1 MNEHITVDGGCHCGA
16 VRFAATI
23 ERRREAQTC
32 NCSICRMSGFQHLIV
47 PASSFR
53 LLSSEDQLSEYRF
66 RSKVARH
73 LFCRTCGIKSF
84 YIPRSNPEGISLNV
98 RCLKLPEGV
107 EIEFQAFDGQN
118 WSQNAAA
125 LSHLSE
131 EKS

>member
-1 MNEHITVDGGCHCGA
+1 
-16 VRFAATI
+16 
-23 ERRREAQTC
+23 
-32 NCSICRMSGFQHLIV
+32 MSGFQHLIV